1 MCNIGVSPTFSDI
14 VTRVPSKT
22 KDTSK
27 AVGDASMSSA
37 NVVAKNHSKRFAA
50 ALRQV
55 IDRHAL
61 LILRELSLDV
71 RRFQGIQAQTKIGA
85 SLLSSRLRR
94 LEKDGII
101 ERRGYSIHPPRFEY
115 FATAKGLDLDEL
127 LFSAGNWNIK
137 WGDADEQP
145 SLTLYDKKSG
155 RRLTPLGNGSKGRE
169 EKPTFKNWR
178 R

>member
-1 MCNIGVSPTFSDI
+1 
-14 VTRVPSKT
+14 VPSKI
-22 KDTSK
+22 KDTTRVVSDISISNAK
-27 AVGDASMSSA
+27 
-37 NVVAKNHSKRFAA
+37 VVARNESVRFAA

-101 ERRGYSIHPPRFEY
+101 ERRGYSMHPPRFEY
-115 FATAKGLDLDEL
+115 FATAKGLDLDRL
-127 LFSAGNWNIK
+127 LFAAGNWNIK
-137 WGDADEQP
+137 WGDADEEP
-145 SLTLYDKKSG
+145 SLILYDKKTG
-155 RRLTPLGNGSKGRE
+155 RRLTPLGNESKRIE
-169 EKPTFKNWR
+169 EKPKSKKRWP
-178 R
+178 